1 MSDSPL
7 LRSCYTKATYT
18 EKQEKLKVNTGK
30 WNECL
35 SGLWWLK
42 FRGYSVTVNKPSSRQ
57 AAHTKPSGNNKA
69 PEMCSRDIITARREK
84 CCDASV
90 ILWWHGDIVEAAG
103 RLSRNQMNYSIR
115 VIALQATSPVPPG
128 SDWGCCWTPCR
139 TQDTHGAENSPCWLP
154 PPQQQALTG
163 CYCPWGDQDRAPH
176 LWHRTE
182 TNACPVLCRTKVP
195 FLKGSQNPR

>member
-115 VIALQATSPVPPG
+115 DIALQATSPVPPG

-139 TQDTHGAENSPCWLP
+139 THMGLRTLPADCHHHSSRLWLGVTAP
-154 PPQQQALTG
+154 EGTRTGLLTSGTPQKQM
-163 CYCPWGDQDRAPH
+163 H
-176 LWHRTE
+176 
-182 TNACPVLCRTKVP
+182 VLCSAEQRYLV
-195 FLKGSQNPR
+195 LKGSQNPR